1 MMKYRGNNME
11 LKEKVT
17 LINKAIEDRKGYNIK
32 NLDVS
37 GVSPM
42 CDAFVIARG
51 SNKNQLQAICDAV
64 EEICRDNGIPM
75 RDREGRAEGGWI
87 LLDYSD
93 IIVHIF
99 SSEMREFYNLDHT
112 WKDAKVIV

>member
-1 MMKYRGNNME
+1 MKSQME
-11 LKEKVT
+11 LKEKVKIID
-17 LINKAIEDRKGYNIK
+17 LAIEDRKGYNIK

-37 GVSPM
+37 GISSM
-42 CDAFVIARG
+42 CDAFVIASG

-64 EEICRDNGIPM
+64 EEKCRENGIM
-75 RDREGRAEGGWI
+75 LREREGRAEGGWI

-112 WKDAKVIV
+112 WRDAKTL

>member
-1 MMKYRGNNME
+1 ME
-11 LKEKVT
+11 LIEKVK
-17 LINKAIEDRKGYNIK
+17 LINKAIDDRKGYNVK

-42 CDAFVIARG
+42 CDAFVIASG
-51 SNKNQLQAICDAV
+51 SNKNQLNAICDAV
-64 EEICRDNGIPM
+64 EEICRDNGMPL
-75 RDREGRAEGGWI
+75 REREGRAEDGWI

-99 SSEMREFYNLDHT
+99 SSEMRDFYNLDHT
-112 WKDAKVIV
+112 WKDAKTLSL

>member
-1 MMKYRGNNME
+1 MK
-11 LKEKVT
+11 LIEKVK

-37 GVSPM
+37 NVSPM
-42 CDAFVIARG
+42 CDAFVIASG

-64 EEICRDNGIPM
+64 EEICSDNGIDM

-112 WKDAKVIV
+112 WRDAKLLTD

>member
-1 MMKYRGNNME
+1 MNDHME
-11 LKEKVT
+11 LIEKVK
-17 LINKAIEDRKGYNIK
+17 LINKAIDDRKGYNVK

-42 CDAFVIARG
+42 CDAFVIASG
-51 SNKNQLQAICDAV
+51 SNKNQLNAICDAV
-64 EEICRDNGIPM
+64 EEICRDNGMPL
-75 RDREGRAEGGWI
+75 REREGRAEGGWI

-99 SSEMREFYNLDHT
+99 SSEMRNFYNLDHT
-112 WKDAKVIV
+112 WKDAKTLSL

>member
-1 MMKYRGNNME
+1 MDI
-11 LKEKVT
+11 KEKIK
-17 LINKAIEDRKGYNIK
+17 LIDKAIEDRKGYNIK

-37 GVSPM
+37 GISPM
-42 CDAFVIARG
+42 CDAFVIASG

-64 EEICRDNGIPM
+64 EEICRNNDIHL
-75 RDREGRAEGGWI
+75 REREGRAEGGWI

-112 WKDAKVIV
+112 WKDASVIV

>member
-1 MMKYRGNNME
+1 ME
-11 LKEKVT
+11 LIEKVK
-17 LINKAIEDRKGYNIK
+17 LINKAIDDRKGYNVK

-42 CDAFVIARG
+42 CDACVIASG
-51 SNKNQLQAICDAV
+51 SNKNQLNAICGAV
-64 EEICRDNGIPM
+64 EESCRDNGMP
-75 RDREGRAEGGWI
+75 RREREGRAEDGWI

-99 SSEMREFYNLDHT
+99 SSEMRDFYNLDHT
-112 WKDAKVIV
+112 WKDAKTLSL